1 MIWGPASVGK
11 SSIVAQCAAAHGL
24 DFIDV
29 RLSQLAPTDLR
40 GLPCPMARCRAG
52 CHRVLTEKEV
62 AVIVAACLNPK
73 LPSILARQFVRPSD
87 LDVPVEAL
95 ARLLGDD
102 IALATATA
110 AMLTDPESL
119 TEATLADV
127 PTRLPWIFPV
137 VQECF
142 AELPR
147 VGCRP

>member
-1 MIWGPASVGK
+1 MSGYRSWPRPPSRSPGARWRG
-11 SSIVAQCAAAHGL
+11 VALVAA
-24 DFIDV
+24 
-29 RLSQLAPTDLR
+29 
-40 GLPCPMARCRAG
+40 
-52 CHRVLTEKEV
+52 RVLTEKEV

-73 LPSILARQFVRPSD
+73 LPSILARQFVRHND

-137 VQECF
+137 VQVASPSCLGSDADHDVRE
-142 AELPR
+142 AIARNTVTPPAVVR
-147 VGCRP
+147 AGP